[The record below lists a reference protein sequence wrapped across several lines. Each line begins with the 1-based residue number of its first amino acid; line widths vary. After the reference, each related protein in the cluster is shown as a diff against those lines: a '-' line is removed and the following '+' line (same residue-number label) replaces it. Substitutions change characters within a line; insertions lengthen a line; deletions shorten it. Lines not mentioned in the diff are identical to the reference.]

1 MELSQRI
8 RGLIVVLM
16 LSVAGV
22 LSAYGQSEFKREL
35 EQVSFV
41 PKGAWMAGVSVSY
54 SQSDQSNYQ
63 FLIVENLNGD
73 TYSFKVSPT
82 LMYCFKDNLT
92 AGGRFSYTRQRTR
105 LSSADIVLGSDVEYD
120 IDNLYSIS
128 HNYFGTAVFRTYLSL
143 GRSTRFG
150 LFNEVQ
156 LQIGGGQSKL
166 VSGTGNSLT
175 GTYERNFQCNVGL
188 APGLSVFLS
197 NYSAL
202 EVNVGVLGFNYNH
215 THSITDQIYVAN
227 RQTRQANFKVN
238 LFSITFGVMFYI

>member
-82 LMYCFKDNLT
+82 LMYCFKD
-92 AGGRFSYTRQRTR
+92 
-105 LSSADIVLGSDVEYD
+105 
-120 IDNLYSIS
+120 
-128 HNYFGTAVFRTYLSL
+128 
-143 GRSTRFG
+143 
-150 LFNEVQ
+150 
-156 LQIGGGQSKL
+156 K
-166 VSGTGNSLT
+166 
-175 GTYERNFQCNVGL
+175 
-188 APGLSVFLS
+188 
-197 NYSAL
+197 
-202 EVNVGVLGFNYNH
+202 
-215 THSITDQIYVAN
+215 
-227 RQTRQANFKVN
+227 
-238 LFSITFGVMFYI
+238 